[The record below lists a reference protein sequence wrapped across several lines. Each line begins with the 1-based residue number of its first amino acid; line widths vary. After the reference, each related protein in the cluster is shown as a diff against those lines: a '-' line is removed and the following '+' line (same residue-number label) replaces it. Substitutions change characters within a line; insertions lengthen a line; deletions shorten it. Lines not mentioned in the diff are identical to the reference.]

1 MNRESGPFQPHTLWC
16 REAEIFN
23 YFCSTKYKVH
33 AAGKMRF
40 HFVLISLAVLVVVY
54 YIGVTIYIKRNER
67 YIYEEFAQVAMI
79 NNSGTP
85 TELPVYTPQFPA
97 PQRKCCKKKC
107 GGPVALPATEEVP
120 DAPDPIL
127 PTPTIPDPTKS
138 VTPTAKL
145 PDRKSVTPIAAPP
158 NRVVPRLPAI
168 WDPPSIPKDRQHAC
182 AVPQYTVC
190 EVVPVPPIGFHA
202 FRFFAIGD
210 GKSFITRNVGNV
222 EDCFKQTDVK
232 LQPKLLQTAMEW
244 EGVPYFEFTKKQ
256 TMAYVQ
262 APPATLEIK
271 ANKGCTIVALARVES
286 YDFATDITLIGM
298 SENKYSLTL
307 NDFKYYIQNKRWM
320 LFIKVWDESKDQ
332 TGLTI
337 LSYIDFMDEN
347 DEVAV
352 SQDQSTLPVA
362 DVKTLVVAKPGTD
375 PSATQGAAL
384 SVESAMATHIAYAS
398 VYDRALTDKERNMVL
413 ESVRKILD
421 NQPIFEDAIE
431 AVVDYDIMAS
441 KQSSEFDQRTVKDR
455 NARNMFH
462 LRYNMDIVPEK
473 YEFRPFPSLRLTKN
487 DKYYTD
493 RSVYLEMPD
502 GYSIELMFCV
512 EEFSNDVASVIFCY
526 SVIASESGIPQLIAG
541 VTATDSAKGNLFYV
555 QFFTQEIK
563 TGRLESSVRISP
575 GEWYHVIVTS
585 DSKIFVN
592 GVRDKDA
599 RGRAVTNFPAASGR
613 YISIGDYKNPDIDS
627 TTSDYGNTM
636 HGGISLARIYNAPVT
651 QAKVDQLYFNVK
663 PNIEMTS
670 HLGV

>member
-1 MNRESGPFQPHTLWC
+1 
-16 REAEIFN
+16 
-23 YFCSTKYKVH
+23 
-33 AAGKMRF
+33 
-40 HFVLISLAVLVVVY
+40 
-54 YIGVTIYIKRNER
+54 
-67 YIYEEFAQVAMI
+67 
-79 NNSGTP
+79 
-85 TELPVYTPQFPA
+85 
-97 PQRKCCKKKC
+97 
-107 GGPVALPATEEVP
+107 
-120 DAPDPIL
+120 
-127 PTPTIPDPTKS
+127 
-138 VTPTAKL
+138 
-145 PDRKSVTPIAAPP
+145 
-158 NRVVPRLPAI
+158 
-168 WDPPSIPKDRQHAC
+168 
-182 AVPQYTVC
+182 
-190 EVVPVPPIGFHA
+190 
-202 FRFFAIGD
+202 
-210 GKSFITRNVGNV
+210 
-222 EDCFKQTDVK
+222 
-232 LQPKLLQTAMEW
+232 MEW